1 MRVYLRN
8 LIAGFVAVLLCV
20 VALGMVYPAAVW
32 AISRITP
39 QSADGNLIYQGECLV
54 GSTQIQDGVSEGPY
68 FFPRAEGMSNYG
80 TSSTELEKNIQ
91 ERRAAIAQREGVNED
106 RVPADAVTGS
116 GSGVDSGIS
125 PEYAELQAPR
135 VAREQGISVEEMEK
149 LIAENTEHASL
160 GFLGEDT
167 VNVTTLNMSLP
178 TPTPC
183 S

>member
-68 FFPRAEGMSNYG
+68 FFPRVEGMSNYG
-80 TSSTELEKNIQ
+80 TSSTDLEKNIQ

-125 PEYAELQAPR
+125 PVYAELQAPR